1 MATKKSAQRFF
12 TLHREQEFCYVSRFM
27 PTPEQLARKNID
39 AMLTAAGW
47 VVQDRRRINLHAA
60 SAIALCE
67 TDVERGFADYML
79 FVEAKAIGVVEAK
92 AEGAPL
98 VGVAEQS
105 EVYARSPLTDFQRWA
120 IPLPFTYESNGDEI
134 RFRDLRDP
142 RSRSRFLFAVHRPE
156 TLRAWIEQSDTL
168 RARLQ
173 KLPPLVITG
182 LRDCQIDAIKGLEKS
197 FARQHPRALVQMA
210 TGAGKTW
217 MAITECYRLI
227 KFGGAHRILFLVD
240 RANLGKQAKNEFD
253 LWHSPYTQRR
263 FTDEYIVQR
272 LDNISLEPRAKVVIS
287 TIQRLYSALTGKP
300 IDDLDDERSTYEASG
315 DTDGPR
321 SVTYSA
327 KLPSETFDFIIVDE
341 CHRSIYNLWKGVL
354 DYFDA
359 FYVGLTATPS
369 PDTLGFFDQNLV
381 SSYTHE
387 QAVLDKVNV
396 GYDIYRIR
404 TKLTERGATVERGN
418 HLEKIER
425 RTRRKR
431 WEKLKDDF
439 TWQRGELDQSVVSP
453 PQIRTVLAH
462 FRDALF
468 PKMFPQRSGEWIPK
482 TLIYAKDDTHAERIV
497 DIVRE
502 VFGEGNDFCKKITY
516 RSGSKKTT
524 DDLIA
529 EFRTSPALRVAVT
542 VDMIATG
549 TDIKPLEVV
558 LFLRDVRSALYYEQM
573 KGRGTRTID
582 PHELRTV
589 TPDAKAKTYFVLVDA
604 VGVTESTKSNTR
616 PIERAPTVSFE
627 KLLEK
632 VARGNR
638 TDTTLS
644 SLASRLLRLDGLLE
658 PQDRERVRKNC
669 GFSASEL
676 ARPLGE
682 SIDPDLQLEAAR
694 REHNVPAKDVP
705 TDKQIEATATKLK
718 EAAVKPFHD
727 PDFRKLLVELQMR
740 SEMTVDHI
748 SADTILK
755 GTGYD
760 EEKARGYIKNFEQ
773 FLKDNE
779 DKLLALQILY
789 NRPHAKRHLT
799 YDLIRELAQA
809 MESSA
814 FHLAPSEVWRCYARL
829 RSDRVRSHEPG
840 EALTNLISLVRFA
853 IGQQPELAPF
863 PELAR
868 QRFSNWLRQQ
878 EDISGKAFTNEQ
890 RAFLNHIANEIGA
903 NAALTESDLDHGMLK
918 SRGGLPRALAL
929 FGKDHLPTLLE
940 ELNTALAA

>member
-1 MATKKSAQRFF
+1 M
-12 TLHREQEFCYVSRFM
+12 
-27 PTPEQLARKNID
+27 TPEQRARKQID
-39 AMLTAAGW
+39 QKLIAAGW
-47 VVQDRRRINLHAA
+47 IVQEKLNLNLHAGPG
-60 SAIALCE
+60 IALCE
-67 TDVERGFADYML
+67 TDVEGGFADYMF
-79 FVEAKAIGVVEAK
+79 FVDAKSIGVLEAKSAGT
-92 AEGAPL
+92 PL
-98 VGVAEQS
+98 VGVADQS
-105 EVYARSPLTDFQRWA
+105 ERYAVAPTEDFQRWA
-120 IPLPFTYESNGDEI
+120 DTLPFTYESNGEET

-142 RSRSRFLFAVHRPE
+142 RSRSRFVFSVHRPE
-156 TLRAWIEQSDTL
+156 TLRAWAEQSNTL
-168 RARLQ
+168 RARLM
-173 KLPPLVITG
+173 KLPELVTAG
-182 LRDCQIDAIKGLEKS
+182 LRDCQIEAVNGLEKS

-217 MAITECYRLI
+217 MAVTECYRLI
-227 KFGGAHRILFLVD
+227 KFGGAQRILFLVD

-272 LDNISLEPRAKVVIS
+272 LDGISLEPRAKVVIS

-300 IDDLDDERSTYEASG
+300 IDDDADERSTYEASG
-315 DTDGPR
+315 DTDEPR
-321 SVTYSA
+321 PVQYNPA
-327 KLPSETFDFIIVDE
+327 LPLDTFDIIIVDE

-359 FYVGLTATPS
+359 FHVGLTATPS
-369 PDTLGFFDQNLV
+369 PYTLAFFNQNLV

-404 TKLTERGATVERGN
+404 TKLSEKGATVERGN

-431 WEKLKDDF
+431 WEKLKDDY
-439 TWQRGELDQSVVSP
+439 TWKSAELDRSVVSDT
-453 PQIRTVLAH
+453 QVRTVITH

-468 PKMFPQRSGEWIPK
+468 TKMFPHRSGDWIPK
-482 TLIYAKDDTHAERIV
+482 TLVYAKDDAHADRIV
-497 DIVRE
+497 DIVRD

-516 RSGSKKTT
+516 RSGGKKTT

-529 EFRTSPALRVAVT
+529 EFRTSPQLRIVVT

-549 TDIKPLEVV
+549 TDIRPLEVV
-558 LFLRDVRSALYYEQM
+558 MFLRDVRSAVYYEQM
-573 KGRGTRTID
+573 KGRGTRVIE

-589 TPDAKAKTYFVLVDA
+589 TPDAKAKTHFVLVDA
-604 VGVTESTKSNTR
+604 VGVTQSTKSASH
-616 PIERAPTVSFE
+616 PLERLPNVSFE

-638 TDTTLS
+638 TDKTLS
-644 SLASRLLRLDGLLE
+644 SLASRLIRLDAALE
-658 PQDRERVRKNC
+658 PADRDRVSAKC
-669 GFSASEL
+669 GKTPAEL
-676 ARPLGE
+676 GRPLGE
-682 SIDPDLQLEAAR
+682 SVDTDLQIAEARRANGLHDDKEPTGEQTEAA
-694 REHNVPAKDVP
+694 
-705 TDKQIEATATKLK
+705 ATAMK

-727 PDFRKLLVELQMR
+727 PDLRKLLVELQTR
-740 SEMTVDHI
+740 AEITVDHL
-748 SADTILK
+748 SPDTILD

-760 EEKARGYIKNFEQ
+760 VEKARGYIQNFEQ
-773 FLKDNE
+773 FLAENRDR
-779 DKLLALQILY
+779 LLALQILY

-809 MESSA
+809 MEGSA
-814 FHLAPSEVWRCYARL
+814 YHLAPAEVWKCYARL
-829 RSDRVRSHEPG
+829 RADRVKTPEPG

-853 IGQQPELAPF
+853 TGQQGELAPF

-868 QRFSNWLRQQ
+868 QKFQTWLTQQ
-878 EDISGKAFTNEQ
+878 ETAAGKPFAPEQ
-890 RAFLNHIANEIGA
+890 RAFLALIAEEIGA
-903 NAALTESDLDHGMLK
+903 NAALETKDLDHGTLK

-929 FGKDHLPTLLE
+929 FGRDRLSMLLD
-940 ELNTALAA
+940 ELNEAIAA

>member
-1 MATKKSAQRFF
+1 
-12 TLHREQEFCYVSRFM
+12 M
-27 PTPEQLARKNID
+27 PTPEQQARQNID
-39 AMLTAAGW
+39 AMLAAAGW

-79 FVEAKAIGVVEAK
+79 FVDAKAIGVVEAK
-92 AEGAPL
+92 AEGTPL
-98 VGVAEQS
+98 VGVADQS
-105 EVYARSPLTDFQRWA
+105 EVYARSELTDFQRWA
-120 IPLPFTYESNGDEI
+120 NPLPFTYESNGDEI

-142 RSRSRFLFAVHRPE
+142 HSRSRFIFGIHRPE
-156 TLRAWIEQSDTL
+156 TLRAWIDQSNTL

-173 KLPPLVITG
+173 KPPPLVTTG
-182 LRDCQIDAIKGLEKS
+182 LRDCQIDAINGLEKS
-197 FARQHPRALVQMA
+197 FARQGPRALVQMA

-217 MAITECYRLI
+217 MAVTESYRLI

-263 FTDEYIVQR
+263 LTDEYIVQR
-272 LDNISLEPRAKVVIS
+272 LDGISLEPRAKVVIS

-315 DTDGPR
+315 DTDKPR
-321 SVTYSA
+321 PVVYSA
-327 KLPSETFDFIIVDE
+327 KLPPETFDFIIVDE

-359 FYVGLTATPS
+359 FHIGLTATPS

-404 TKLTERGATVERGN
+404 TKLTDKGATVQRGN
-418 HLEKIER
+418 HLERIER

-439 TWQRGELDQSVVSP
+439 TWQGRELDQSVVSP
-453 PQIRTVLAH
+453 PQIRTVLSH

-482 TLIYAKDDTHAERIV
+482 TLIYAKDDAHAERIV
-497 DIVRE
+497 DTVRE
-502 VFGEGNDFCKKITY
+502 VFSEGNDFCKKITY
-516 RSGSKKTT
+516 RSGGKKTT

-529 EFRTSPALRVAVT
+529 EFRTSPTLRVVVT

-582 PHELRTV
+582 PHELRIV

-604 VGVTESTKSNTR
+604 VGVTESAKSNTR
-616 PIERAPTVSFE
+616 PIERAPTISFE

-638 TDTTLS
+638 TDATLS
-644 SLASRLLRLDGLLE
+644 SLASRLLRLDALLE
-658 PQDRERVRKNC
+658 PSDRERVRAAC
-669 GFSASEL
+669 GLPPSEL

-682 SIDPDLQLEAAR
+682 SIDPDLQVAEAR
-694 REHNVPAKDVP
+694 REHKLRGKNEP
-705 TDKQIEATATKLK
+705 TEEQIKTTATKLK
-718 EAAVKPFHD
+718 EAAVKPFHN
-727 PDFRKLLVELQMR
+727 PDFRKLLVELQTR
-740 SEMTVDHI
+740 SEMTVDHLSVDSI
-748 SADTILK
+748 IK

-760 EEKARGYIKNFEQ
+760 VEKARGYIKNFEQ
-773 FLKDNE
+773 FLAENRDR
-779 DKLLALQILY
+779 LLALQILY
-789 NRPHAKRHLT
+789 HRPRAKRHLT
-799 YDLIRELAQA
+799 YNLIRELAQA
-809 MESSA
+809 MEGSA
-814 FHLAPSEVWRCYARL
+814 YHLAPTEVWKCYARL
-829 RSDRVRSHEPG
+829 RADRVKTPDPG

-853 IGQQPELAPF
+853 TGQQAELA
-863 PELAR
+863 LS
-868 QRFSNWLRQQ
+868 FS
-878 EDISGKAFTNEQ
+878 S
-890 RAFLNHIANEIGA
+890 AN
-903 NAALTESDLDHGMLK
+903 
-918 SRGGLPRALAL
+918 
-929 FGKDHLPTLLE
+929 
-940 ELNTALAA
+940 

>member
-1 MATKKSAQRFF
+1 
-12 TLHREQEFCYVSRFM
+12 M
-27 PTPEQLARKNID
+27 PTPEQLARENID

-47 VVQDRRRINLHAA
+47 VIQDRRRINLHAA
-60 SAIALCE
+60 PAIALCE
-67 TDVERGFADYML
+67 TDVERGFADYGL
-79 FVEAKAIGVVEAK
+79 FLDAKAIGVFEAK
-92 AEGAPL
+92 AEGTPL
-98 VGVAEQS
+98 VGVADQS
-105 EVYARSPLTDFQRWA
+105 EAYARSRLTDFQRWA
-120 IPLPFTYESNGDEI
+120 FPLPFTYESNGDEI

-142 RSRSRFLFAVHRPE
+142 RSRSRFLFTTHRPE
-156 TLRAWIEQSDTL
+156 TLRAWIEQPDTL

-173 KLPPLVITG
+173 KPPPLITTG
-182 LRDCQIDAIKGLEKS
+182 LRTCQVDAVNGLEKS

-217 MAITECYRLI
+217 MAVTECYRLI
-227 KFGGAHRILFLVD
+227 KFGGAQRILFLVD

-272 LDNISLEPRAKVVIS
+272 LDGISLESRAKVVIS

-315 DTDGPR
+315 DTDKPR
-321 SVTYSA
+321 PVAYTA
-327 KLPSETFDFIIVDE
+327 KLPPETFDFIIIDE

-359 FYVGLTATPS
+359 FHIGLTATPS

-404 TKLTERGATVERGN
+404 TKLTEKGATVERGN

-439 TWQRGELDQSVVSP
+439 TWMGRELDQSVVSP
-453 PQIRTVLAH
+453 PQIRTVLTH

-468 PKMFPQRSGEWIPK
+468 TKMFPQRSGEWIPK
-482 TLIYAKDDTHAERIV
+482 TLIYAKDDAHAERIV
-497 DIVRE
+497 DIVRD

-516 RSGSKKTT
+516 RSGGKKTT

-529 EFRTSPALRVAVT
+529 EFRTSPALRIAVT

-589 TPDAKAKTYFVLVDA
+589 TPDAKAKTYFALVDA
-604 VGVTESTKSNTR
+604 VGVTESLKSNTR

-638 TDTTLS
+638 TDATLS
-644 SLASRLLRLDGLLE
+644 SLVSRLVRLDALLE
-658 PQDRERVRKNC
+658 PGDRERVRQRC
-669 GFSASEL
+669 GLLPVNL

-682 SIDPDLQLEAAR
+682 SIDPDLQIAAAR
-694 REHNVPAKDVP
+694 REHKVPAKDVP
-705 TDKQIEATATKLK
+705 TDKQIEATATRLK

-727 PDFRKLLVELQMR
+727 PDFRKLLVELQTR
-740 SEMTVDHI
+740 SEVTVDHI
-748 SADTILK
+748 STDTILK

-773 FLKDNE
+773 FLRDNR
-779 DKLLALQILY
+779 DKLLALQIIY
-789 NRPHAKRHLT
+789 NRPRAKRHLT
-799 YDLIRELAQA
+799 YELIHDLAQA
-809 MESSA
+809 MESSSY
-814 FHLAPSEVWRCYARL
+814 HLAPAEVWKCYARL
-829 RSDRVRSHEPG
+829 RADRVKTLEPG

-853 IGQQPELAPF
+853 SGQQAELAPF
-863 PELAR
+863 PDLAR
-868 QRFSNWLRQQ
+868 QKFPTWINQQ
-878 EDISGKAFTNEQ
+878 ESASGKSFTTEQ
-890 RAFLNHIANEIGA
+890 RAFLYLIAEKIGA
-903 NAALTESDLDHGMLK
+903 NAALETRDLDHGTLK

-929 FGKDHLPTLLE
+929 FGKDRLPTLLE
-940 ELNTALAA
+940 ELNSALAA

>member
-1 MATKKSAQRFF
+1 MVSHIKPEERA
-12 TLHREQEFCYVSRFM
+12 RES
-27 PTPEQLARKNID
+27 ID
-39 AMLTAAGW
+39 AQLIAAGW
-47 VVQDRRRINLHAA
+47 LVQDRRHLNLHAGPGV
-60 SAIALCE
+60 ALCE
-67 TDVERGFADYML
+67 TDVEGGFADYVF
-79 FVEAKAIGVVEAK
+79 FVDGKAAAALEAKAAGT
-92 AEGAPL
+92 PL

-105 EVYARSPLTDFQRWA
+105 ELYARAALTDFQRWA
-120 IPLPFTYESNGDEI
+120 DPLPFTYESNGEEC

-142 RSRSRFLFAVHRPE
+142 RSRSRFVFGVHRPE
-156 TLRAWIEQSDTL
+156 TLRALVEQKDTL

-173 KLPPLVITG
+173 KFPPLPTGG
-182 LRDCQIDAIKGLEKS
+182 LRDCQIDAVHGLEKS

-217 MAITECYRLI
+217 MAVTECYRLI
-227 KFGGAHRILFLVD
+227 KFGGAQRILFLVD

-272 LDNISLEPRAKVVIS
+272 LDGISLEPRAKVVIS

-300 IDDLDDERSTYEASG
+300 IDDTDDERSTYEASG
-315 DTDGPR
+315 DTDEPR
-321 SVTYSA
+321 PVAYNPA
-327 KLPSETFDFIIVDE
+327 LPPETFDIIIIDE

-359 FYVGLTATPS
+359 FHVGLTATPS
-369 PDTLGFFDQNLV
+369 PHTLGFFNQNLV

-404 TKLTERGATVERGN
+404 TKLTEAGATVERGN

-431 WEKLKDDF
+431 WEKLKDDY
-439 TWQRGELDQSVVSP
+439 TWQGRELDRSVVSDT
-453 PQIRTVLAH
+453 QVRTVITH

-468 PKMFPQRSGEWIPK
+468 TKMFPHRSGDWIPK
-482 TLIYAKDDTHAERIV
+482 TLIYAKDDAHADRIV
-497 DIVRE
+497 DIVRD

-516 RSGSKKTT
+516 RSGGKKTAE
-524 DDLIA
+524 DLIA
-529 EFRTSPALRVAVT
+529 EFRTSPQLRVTVT

-549 TDIKPLEVV
+549 TDIKPLEIVM
-558 LFLRDVRSALYYEQM
+558 FLRDVRSAVYYEQM
-573 KGRGTRTID
+573 KGRGTRVID

-589 TPDAKAKTYFVLVDA
+589 TPDAKAKTHFVLVDA
-604 VGVTESTKSNTR
+604 VGVTQSTKSASQ
-616 PIERAPTVSFE
+616 PIERAPNVSFE
-627 KLLEK
+627 KLLDK

-638 TDTTLS
+638 TDQTLS
-644 SLASRLLRLDGLLE
+644 SLASRLLRLDAALE
-658 PQDRERVRKNC
+658 PADRERVRAQC
-669 GFSASEL
+669 GKTPAEL

-682 SIDPDLQLEAAR
+682 SVDPDLQVAEAR
-694 REHNVPAKDVP
+694 RANGLRADAEP
-705 TDKQIEATATKLK
+705 TAAQMEKAASALK

-727 PDFRKLLVELQMR
+727 PDLRTLLVELQAR
-740 SEMTVDHI
+740 AEITVDHL
-748 SADTILK
+748 SPDTIIE

-760 EEKARGYIKNFEQ
+760 EEKARGYIHNFEQ
-773 FLKDNE
+773 FLAEHQDRI
-779 DKLLALQILY
+779 LALQILY

-799 YDLIRELAQA
+799 YDLIRELATA
-809 MESSA
+809 MEGSA
-814 FHLAPSEVWRCYARL
+814 YHLAPAEVWKCYARL
-829 RSDRVRSHEPG
+829 HGNRVKTLEPG

-853 IGQQPELAPF
+853 TGQQAELSPF

-868 QRFSNWLRQQ
+868 QRFQDWLTRQ
-878 EDISGKAFTNEQ
+878 ETAAGKPFTTEQ
-890 RAFLNHIANEIGA
+890 RMFLAHIADEIGA
-903 NAALTESDLDHGMLK
+903 NAALDTDDLDHGTLK

-929 FGKDHLPTLLE
+929 FGKDSLPTLLE